1 MKGIAL
7 CATLE
12 WQEWRGDGSPLPN
25 FLTIFYST
33 NKIILSEF
41 FNNNYNSDKLIQI
54 HNQSL
59 FAEGFFGF
67 HQDENNQ
74 TKRRS

>member
-1 MKGIAL
+1 MKEIASL
-7 CATLE
+7 ATLE

-25 FLTIFYST
+25 FLTIFYSPKKT
-33 NKIILSEF
+33 TLSEF

-54 HNQSL
+54 QTKSL

-67 HQDENNQ
+67 NQDENNQ